1 MNKTEVSIIIPEY
14 CDAQNIGDVVTN
26 IKNLLKRNSYLC

>member
-1 MNKTEVSIIIPEY
+1 MNKTEVSIIIHAYDE
-14 CDAQNIGDVVTN
+14 AQNIGDVVTK